1 MKKLSSIFFVK
12 YLLIGIYSLSF
23 VNLNA
28 QTCDENVL
36 KALEQTRAT
45 TFKNVNVG
53 GEGYFYIRYPFPGTT
68 YTFIDDKGGSYSLR
82 YVVPKGGTEQVFLT
96 IPVGKV
102 HQKRTFSLK
111 ATNEGCTYQSG
122 YLYTITPQITP
133 ALSLR
138 IEPEWCNDSGAIYYQ
153 LIGKDVNPSDYKVYY
168 KKSSETAYSFN
179 ADRLVDAS
187 LGVRTLSRGNYDL
200 IAKHNSDASKN
211 IEQKNITV
219 VNNLETIN
227 FTPEFVPTPCEGN
240 GDIRVRVTSGKYPL
254 YFTLYDNTRQQIVR
268 AKQTSNVFKDVPKG
282 SYEVLVENFCA
293 IGGGTQ
299 SFRSVVVDDFKFQ
312 ITSLQNRFTLQD
324 HTCDKLQFSA
334 VRMDSQNAIKI
345 WNANTVPYPFTIEL
359 TLTSPTGRIYPF
371 SYTINDKDE
380 FTKFFEVN
388 SSYIQLREIYQNIPI
403 EYGTWT
409 LGGRAI
415 ICGKATSFIPVTK
428 ELLKSIEYYG
438 AGLSYYGNTCTGL
451 QISTS
456 HSNSLEANWN
466 KMVYYVL
473 EAYPAHFNP
482 NTEGFYKINSTHPS
496 LAGKY
501 VKRFTGIS
509 SSQTLIGG
517 DQLRI
522 GDVFRFKVVSED
534 CNKEVELA
542 PIEVKNSSRRGT
554 LNNSTMGSCKADKNG
569 SNFASWFMSTGGLD
583 IAEIKIVNFE
593 GDATQLPTGFS
604 LPYVVNDKDRISSSG
619 QNWILR
625 DLPIGKYTYVYTD
638 VCGNV
643 QTSTYQ
649 IKEETYSVTFED
661 GCIPKV
667 KGISTGYARG
677 WTSFQLQRFDETIGQ
692 WKAAE
697 YTGSL
702 LNNVGT
708 TYATVTGEKQGK
720 FRVVRMLYTR
730 PELGSSAFDCAIVL
744 AEKEFRGTLRK
755 PKAIG
760 FGCSGNKYHVAII
773 PQGGTAPFTYTL
785 VSKKVPGQAEVR
797 LNQHSDNENFFLNV
811 DATDLNTYYVFK
823 VTDACGQGD
832 TVDGVISNFK
842 APEITA
848 DKTAYCNGQ
857 PAVLSLPD
865 MGSKIKIQWYKNN
878 DTTTPVG
885 EGTTLAIPSVSNGD
899 QYSVKLVSSYDAAI
913 NSCLSLAIQPYTFS
927 STGASPAVTSVQGH
941 NKQLCVNAYTTFD
954 LNSLFTDNNPAH
966 PQITKRIVD
975 KNGVITVP
983 EDGRVNVFTS
993 DFLRKNTFVYRLEN
1007 ACGEVLTQT
1016 EATLE
1021 VSKIFD
1027 FDKYVH
1033 TDVTICSA
1041 STYNDIKQLILQKS
1055 KSELRANAPEFVWY
1069 NSLEDAQNEINPIIG
1084 TTSIGTLPADSQKQ
1098 LYLRL
1103 AKAYYCNSGV
1113 VTITVHQLNTN
1124 APAAKTF
1131 TAACALN
1138 VEELKK
1144 LIDPTNFNNI
1154 NIYQGGFAL
1163 NNNFEFT
1170 TYTGITYTQKIG
1182 VCESQPATINFG
1194 VRSITQAS
1202 AQTLAICTS
1211 YGNSYR
1217 APVVTIDEIKAA
1229 LRELYPNAI
1238 ANGIKVYNYQNREY
1252 DRGADEILLNNS
1264 YTTFSI
1270 EEAGKC
1276 PSAHY
1281 SVLFTEKEKTAAQ
1294 TLNVSLCENATI
1306 ADLKALI
1313 SGSQVKIYAAGV
1325 LQTDNAPID
1334 WSIAAAYY
1342 YYTTQ
1347 ETGKCPS
1354 YRTMVVINKAT
1365 DNVTPIAER
1374 GIDLCGTTRPTV
1386 GQVKALLGNNARI
1399 YNKNG
1404 NRYYERVSDNEP
1416 ISTSWLCYYTLQEA
1430 GKCMSE
1436 KAPLQVHFTPQK
1448 PDVKELQVFCGNNS
1462 LTVANLETK
1471 GGDIRWYREAT
1482 GGIALSPNEP
1492 LVEGDYY
1499 AAQVD
1504 GTCESERKKVTV
1516 YPSLIL
1522 KSLTTYPAV
1531 IEKGRNNSVTY
1542 TVVSVPRAI
1551 ISYRIN
1557 GGAIERKTI
1566 NPNGRLAFSHTVTD
1580 TTTIEI
1586 TELSYGSCSVTL
1598 HTTATIPAV
1607 GECGVPPAPQF
1618 AATDNAETTLNGV
1631 GVKRSFTGNALFS
1644 PAYGAHCQSSYVANY
1659 AWLKSGDNSKLTYT
1673 FAKPVKSA
1681 TVWLLLMGNTPNGID
1696 KAKISLNCGNA
1707 ILSKAYDCKK
1717 NAYFN
1722 GSVITS
1728 ANGVVNDVAVKVT
1741 APNNGA
1747 FTELVVEDLAGS
1759 NGYGFFVEIC
1769 PTSVVEDTILNIEQ
1783 APQPQQACEG
1793 GEATFTSKAALKS
1806 PYVGDITYQ
1815 WQSSTDNGATFA
1827 DIAGAKGTTSQGVAT
1842 LTLSALTVAQHNN
1855 LYRVVYTYT
1864 NTAMLCNIA
1873 ITKTSTTATL
1883 TLNNSIHITGQPAS
1897 ATYCKEAVASPLKV
1911 VTTGTNLRYQWYQNT
1926 ANSIVGARLL
1936 AGEMGDTYTPSTAQ
1950 SGEEY
1955 YFVRI
1960 FNNGC
1965 TTDSALAKVTV
1976 QSATAIVNSP
1986 VGATYCQN
1994 ATATPLS
2001 VTATGVGTL
2010 HYQWYQQQHN
2020 SNEGGTLLSGATQAT
2035 YTPLTSV
2042 VTTTYYYAV
2051 VSSNCGIA
2059 TSTAAKIEVQTPTA
2073 IVTQPDNLKLCHLE
2087 PTANAMRVVATGNNL
2102 RYQWYDNGTNN
2113 NNVGG
2118 TAIAGEVYD
2127 AFVPPIHT
2135 IGVRYYYATVQGAC
2149 GTVYTTTAARA
2160 EVQTPTVIT
2169 LQPVSTIYC
2178 PGTSVTLKVDAIGI
2192 GTIKYQWYYISNNT
2206 PKILSGK
2213 TSNTLV
2219 LSGWQST
2226 NSYLVVVTS
2235 DCGVATSTIA
2245 RVEVKSQPTIYQYSQ
2260 RATYCKGAQAT
2271 PLTVQASGSEPFAYQ
2286 WYTNTTNNQAGATA
2300 IAGATGNTYTPS
2312 TADAGTRYYFVE
2324 VKNDCKTVTSPIVD
2338 VKVQEIAP
2346 PTVTQTTHTLCS
2358 GTNQTI
2364 ASLQPQGTNI
2374 VWYATATATTPLAK
2388 TTPLVAGTTYYV
2400 AQKNGTCESDR
2411 IAVAVTQGT
2420 SGNETLVFSTPFSK
2434 TLKCVPSGQLRFQ
2447 VQNAVAAQS
2456 YVVELTEVP
2465 AGYTGSRTFT
2475 ITKDNKEG
2483 NVPFVWLT
2491 QNNIPKGTY
2500 KARLVKCGVSQEI
2513 EQTITEL
2520 TSDFPLRDN
2529 FDAGPYVDINDCNY
2543 ANLRNS
2549 QARAGGIDINAYF
2562 QNEAVAKQFFEYTA
2576 VSPQDMIDK
2585 GWTNASQIPDSYWR
2599 EVYSLPAGTTSLVPK
2614 VIYYDLAA
2622 FGRNYADLAIANK
2635 KPKFYFRIKGQSS
2648 CGVSAPIEFGD
2659 PRMLK
2664 IKMSYGG
2671 SCTAPTIKISFEN
2684 TIIVCNQVTY
2694 ELKNEAGQVVAS
2706 GTFNAVNGGNVDITN
2721 LNGNPI
2727 NPNEKYSVTVK
2738 AAAPDTQS
2746 ATTEARSFNQAKA
2759 AYRADGQYAEI
2770 KRCFGHP
2777 ERTEMYIQGFL
2788 RDNGVLLSLKG
2799 YKVTLESAPAGY
2811 ANEPNK
2817 LKVGES
2823 YTITRDA
2830 SSYNLLS
2837 TLNVQNAAGF
2847 SSLPEGDYK
2856 IKIEDPCGQT
2866 YYVENGR
2873 RKKANILT
2881 IEHPQYSEKPLTPE
2895 KEVACT
2901 GVKVYPFKGNT
2912 AQDWLRKNNQNQ
2924 NLYVWLVKIP
2934 AGVNAADISTTPQQP
2949 GTYAGNTYQRA
2960 IYSRDNAATLDTY
2973 FTLPR
2978 NENSTGLYTF
2988 AYAEDEREIYNYIAN
3003 SPTACVRTFTISV
3016 DDVLLNIDRSTY
3028 VGYKCEG
3035 GTGKIV
3041 VKAVNG
3047 INDTNNYT
3055 YELYATKTGTVIETK
3070 TAAKGTTVT
3079 FTNLGT
3085 FTAGQNTRWL
3095 KLTDASCPTQS
3106 MWRELPIDILEKP
3119 ATGNIYTFCA
3129 AATVAELKAKVA
3141 TDTATVNV
3149 YKNGTLVTNNNE
3161 VLSATAAYTVSRFN
3175 ATCETDK
3182 VAVTVTISNTVSLTV
3197 PATLTV
3203 TCTAANIDATVNN
3216 WLGQA
3221 TVTDTCGTATLT
3233 HDFAA
3238 VKPMNWCN
3246 TSVITVTFVGKDPQ
3260 GNTVTKTSVIKVNST
3275 PIVAKADTYTV
3286 TNGTNTTTTT
3296 GTVLDNDKLGT
3307 KTPTTTDVILTVVT
3321 TTTDVVGATKTPTL
3335 NNDGTVTVPS
3345 GTKSGTYEI
3354 VYSICERLNPDNC
3367 ATATATVKVGSTPIV
3382 AKADT
3387 YTVTNGTSTTTTT
3400 GTVLD
3405 NDKLGTKTP
3414 TTTDVILTVVTTT
3427 TDVVGATK
3435 TPTLNNNGTVTVP
3448 SGTKS
3453 GTYQIVYSIC
3463 ERLNPDNCAT
3473 ATATV
3478 KVGSTPIVAK
3488 ADTYTVTNGTNTT
3501 TTTGTVLDNDKL
3513 GTKTPTTTDVILTV
3527 VTTTTDVVGAT
3538 KTPTLNNDGTVTVPS
3553 GTKSGT
3559 YEIVYSICERLN
3571 PNNCATTTATVKVGS
3586 TPIVAKADT
3595 YTVTNG
3601 TNTTTTTGTVLDN
3614 DKLGTKTPT
3623 TTDVILTVV
3632 TTTTDVVGA
3641 TKTPTLNND
3650 GTVTVPSG
3658 TKSGT
3663 YEIVYSICERLNPD
3677 NCATATATV
3686 KVGSTPIVAKADTY
3700 TVTNGTST
3708 TTTTGTV
3715 LDNDKLGTK
3724 TPTTTD
3730 VILTVVTTTTD
3741 VVGAT
3746 KTPTLNNDG
3755 TVTVPSGTKSGTYEI
3770 VYSICERLNPNNCAT
3785 ATATVKVGSTPIVAK
3800 ADTYT
3805 ITNGTN
3811 TTTTTGTVLDNDK
3824 LGTKTPT
3831 TTDVILTVVTT
3842 TTDVVGATKTPSID
3856 LTNGKVTVPSGTKSG
3871 TYEIVY
3877 SICERLNPNNCA
3889 TATAT
3894 VKVGSTPIVAKAD
3907 TYTITNGTST
3917 TTTTGTVLDNDKLGT
3932 KTPTTTDVILTV
3944 VTTTTDVVGATKTPT
3959 LNNDGTVTV
3968 PSGTK
3973 SGTYEIVYS
3982 ICERLNPDNCATT
3995 TATVKVGSTPILA
4008 KADTY
4013 TVTNGT
4019 STTTT
4024 TGTVLDND
4032 KLGTKTPTTTDVILT
4047 VVTTTTDVV
4056 GATKTPTLNNDGTV
4070 TVPSGTKSGTYE
4082 IVYSICERLN
4092 PNNCATTTATVKV
4105 FVPTVATPTTIE
4117 AVNDG
4122 VTTITSTA
4130 GGTTPSVLT
4139 NDKLNGVP
4147 NPSISSVTLTWNTVT
4162 PTGFTLNPNGTISV
4176 APNTPAG
4183 THTISYTICAVA
4195 SPTVCST
4202 ASIVV
4207 TVSGTT
4213 TSTTTPTTI
4222 EAVNDGVT
4230 TITSTAGGTT
4240 PSVLT
4245 NDKLNGVPN
4254 PSISSVTLTWNT
4266 ATPTGFTLNPNG
4278 TISVAPNTP
4287 AGTHTISY
4295 TICAVASPTVCSTA
4309 SIVVTVSGTTTS
4321 TTTPTTIEAVNDGVT
4336 TITSTAGGTTPSVL
4350 TNDKLNGVPNPSIS
4364 SVTLTWNTA
4373 TPTGFTLNP
4382 NGTISVAPNTPAGTH
4397 TISYT
4402 ICAVASPTVCSTAS
4416 IVVTV
4421 SGTTTSTTPVLPIAV
4436 DDRSTTAINTPI
4448 VVNVLGN
4455 DTPNGATTPN
4465 VVTNPANGTVVV
4477 NVDGSIEYRPNTNFE
4492 GTDTFVYEIC
4502 NTDGCASATVTIDVL
4517 NKIVPYNG
4525 MSVDGDG
4532 KNDYFHIGGIE
4543 RYPNN
4548 VVRIYNRWGVKVFE
4562 VEGYDNVT
4570 RVFRGIS
4577 NGRVTIEQ
4585 AEKLA
4590 QGTYYYVI
4598 EYYDSNN
4605 NKESLVG
4612 WLYLKK

>member
-23 VNLNA
+23 VSLNA

-68 YTFIDDKGGSYSLR
+68 YTFTDDKGGSYSLR

-254 YFTLYDNTRQQIVR
+254 YFTLYDNTRQHIVR

-334 VRMDSQNAIKI
+334 VRMDSPNVIKI

-359 TLTSPTGRIYPF
+359 TLTSPTGRTYPF

-583 IAEIKIVNFE
+583 IAEIKIVNFD

-730 PELGSSAFDCAIVL
+730 PELGSSAFDCAIVV

-785 VSKKVPGQAEVR
+785 VSRKVPGQAEVR

-885 EGTTLAIPSVSNGD
+885 EGTTLAIPSVTTGD
-899 QYSVKLVSSYDAAI
+899 QYSVKLVTSYESAI

-1182 VCESQPATINFG
+1182 VCESQSATINLG

-1399 YNKNG
+1399 YNKDG

-1471 GGDIRWYREAT
+1471 GGDIRWYRGAT

-1659 AWLKSGDNSKLTYT
+1659 AWLKSGDNTKLTYT

-1707 ILSKAYDCKK
+1707 VVSKVYDCKT

-1728 ANGVVNDVAVKVT
+1728 VNGVVNDVAIKVT

-1769 PTSVVEDTILNIEQ
+1769 PTSVLEDTILNIEQ

-1806 PYVGDITYQ
+1806 PYAGDITYQ

-1842 LTLSALTVAQHNN
+1842 LTLSALTIAQHNN

-1926 ANSIVGARLL
+1926 TNSIVGARLL
-1936 AGEMGDTYTPSTAQ
+1936 AGETGDTYTPSTAK

-2010 HYQWYQQQHN
+2010 HYQWYQHHSN
-2020 SNEGGTLLSGATQAT
+2020 NNEGGTLLVGETNAT

-2073 IVTQPDNLKLCHLE
+2073 IVTQPANLKLCHLE

-2113 NNVGG
+2113 SNVGG

-2149 GTVYTTTAARA
+2149 GTIYTTTAARA

-2178 PGTSVTLKVDAIGI
+2178 PGTSVTLKVEAIGI

-2213 TSNTLV
+2213 TNNTLV

-2271 PLTVQASGSEPFAYQ
+2271 PLTVRVNGSEPFAYQ

-2324 VKNDCKTVTSPIVD
+2324 VKNDCKTVTSSIVD

-2346 PTVTQTTHTLCS
+2346 PTVTQTAYTLCS

-2411 IAVAVTQGT
+2411 IAVAVTQGA

-2447 VQNAVAAQS
+2447 VQNAVAGQS
-2456 YVVELTEVP
+2456 YVVELTQVP

-2513 EQTITEL
+2513 GQTITEL
-2520 TSDFPLRDN
+2520 TSNFPIRDN

-2562 QNEAVAKQFFEYTA
+2562 QNEAIAKQFFEYTA
-2576 VSPQDMIDK
+2576 VSPQDMTDK

-2599 EVYSLPAGTTSLVPK
+2599 EVYSLPAGITSSQPK

-2635 KPKFYFRIKGQSS
+2635 KPKFYFRIKGQPS

-2659 PRMLK
+2659 TRMLTM
-2664 IKMSYGG
+2664 KMAYGG
-2671 SCTAPTIKISFEN
+2671 SCTAPTIKISLDR
-2684 TIIVCNQVTY
+2684 TVIVCKPITY
-2694 ELKNEAGQVVAS
+2694 EVKNEAGQVVAS
-2706 GTFNAVNGGNVDITN
+2706 GSTNVANAIIDITN

-2746 ATTEARSFNQAKA
+2746 VTTIARSFNQAKA
-2759 AYRADGQYAEI
+2759 AYRPDGQYAEI

-2788 RDNGVLLSLKG
+2788 RDENGVLLSLKG

-2873 RKKANILT
+2873 RKKANLLT

-2912 AQDWLRKNNQNQ
+2912 AQDWLKKNNQNQ

-2949 GTYAGNTYQRA
+2949 ATYAGNTYQRA

-3003 SPTACVRTFTISV
+3003 SPTACLRIFTISV

-3085 FTAGQNTRWL
+3085 FSTGQNTRWL
-3095 KLTDASCPTQS
+3095 KLTDASCPTQL

-3119 ATGNIYTFCA
+3119 ANGKTYTFCA

-3161 VLSATAAYTVSRFN
+3161 VLTTTDAYTVSRFN
-3175 ATCETDK
+3175 ATCETHK
-3182 VAVTVTISNTVSLTV
+3182 VAVAVTISNTVSLTV

-3233 HDFAA
+3233 HNYTT
-3238 VKPMNWCN
+3238 VKPTNWCN
-3246 TSVITVTFVGKDPQ
+3246 TSVVTVTFVGKDPQ

-3275 PIVAKADTYTV
+3275 PIVANDDTHTITNGTSTTTTTGTVLDNDKLGTKTPTTTDVILTVVTTTTDVVGATKTPSIDLTNGKVTVPSGTKSGTYEIVYSICERLNPNNCATATATVKVGSTPIIAKTDTYTV
-3286 TNGTNTTTTT
+3286 TNGTSTTTTT

-3382 AKADT
+3382 AKPDT

-3435 TPTLNNNGTVTVP
+3435 TPTLNNDGTITVP

-3453 GTYQIVYSIC
+3453 GTYEIVYSIC
-3463 ERLNPDNCAT
+3463 ERLNPNNCAT
-3473 ATATV
+3473 TTATV

-3488 ADTYTVTNGTNTT
+3488 VDTYTITNGTNTT

-3527 VTTTTDVVGAT
+3527 VTTTTNVVGAT

-3586 TPIVAKADT
+3586 TPIVAK
-3595 YTVTNG
+3595 V
-3601 TNTTTTTGTVLDN
+3601 
-3614 DKLGTKTPT
+3614 
-3623 TTDVILTVV
+3623 
-3632 TTTTDVVGA
+3632 
-3641 TKTPTLNND
+3641 
-3650 GTVTVPSG
+3650 
-3658 TKSGT
+3658 
-3663 YEIVYSICERLNPD
+3663 
-3677 NCATATATV
+3677 
-3686 KVGSTPIVAKADTY
+3686 
-3700 TVTNGTST
+3700 
-3708 TTTTGTV
+3708 
-3715 LDNDKLGTK
+3715 
-3724 TPTTTD
+3724 
-3730 VILTVVTTTTD
+3730 
-3741 VVGAT
+3741 
-3746 KTPTLNNDG
+3746 
-3755 TVTVPSGTKSGTYEI
+3755 
-3770 VYSICERLNPNNCAT
+3770 
-3785 ATATVKVGSTPIVAK
+3785 
-3800 ADTYT
+3800 DTYT

-3842 TTDVVGATKTPSID
+3842 TTDVVGATKTPTLNS
-3856 LTNGKVTVPSGTKSG
+3856 NGTITVPSGTKSG

-3877 SICERLNPNNCA
+3877 SICERLNPNNCS
-3889 TATAT
+3889 TA
-3894 VKVGSTPIVAKAD
+3894 
-3907 TYTITNGTST
+3907 
-3917 TTTTGTVLDNDKLGT
+3917 
-3932 KTPTTTDVILTV
+3932 
-3944 VTTTTDVVGATKTPT
+3944 
-3959 LNNDGTVTV
+3959 
-3968 PSGTK
+3968 
-3973 SGTYEIVYS
+3973 
-3982 ICERLNPDNCATT
+3982 
-3995 TATVKVGSTPILA
+3995 
-4008 KADTY
+4008 
-4013 TVTNGT
+4013 
-4019 STTTT
+4019 
-4024 TGTVLDND
+4024 
-4032 KLGTKTPTTTDVILT
+4032 
-4047 VVTTTTDVV
+4047 
-4056 GATKTPTLNNDGTV
+4056 
-4070 TVPSGTKSGTYE
+4070 
-4082 IVYSICERLN
+4082 
-4092 PNNCATTTATVKV
+4092 TATVKV

-4122 VTTITSTA
+4122 VTTITSTT

-4147 NPSISSVTLTWNTVT
+4147 NPSISSVTLIWNTAT
-4162 PTGFTLNPNGTISV
+4162 PTGFTLNPNGTIDV

-4183 THTISYTICAVA
+4183 IHTISYTICAVA

-4207 TVSGTT
+4207 T
-4213 TSTTTPTTI
+4213 I
-4222 EAVNDGVT
+4222 
-4230 TITSTAGGTT
+4230 
-4240 PSVLT
+4240 
-4245 NDKLNGVPN
+4245 
-4254 PSISSVTLTWNT
+4254 
-4266 ATPTGFTLNPNG
+4266 
-4278 TISVAPNTP
+4278 
-4287 AGTHTISY
+4287 
-4295 TICAVASPTVCSTA
+4295 
-4309 SIVVTVSGTTTS
+4309 
-4321 TTTPTTIEAVNDGVT
+4321 
-4336 TITSTAGGTTPSVL
+4336 
-4350 TNDKLNGVPNPSIS
+4350 
-4364 SVTLTWNTA
+4364 
-4373 TPTGFTLNP
+4373 
-4382 NGTISVAPNTPAGTH
+4382 
-4397 TISYT
+4397 
-4402 ICAVASPTVCSTAS
+4402 
-4416 IVVTV
+4416 

-4436 DDRSTTAINTPI
+4436 DDRSTTAINTPV

-4465 VVTNPANGTVVV
+4465 VVTNPANGSVVV
-4477 NVDGSIEYRPNTNFE
+4477 NLDGSIEYRPNTNFE

-4562 VEGYDNVT
+4562 TEGYDNVT

-4585 AEKLA
+4585 AEKLP

>member
-1 MKKLSSIFFVK
+1 MKKIIIISLLFVIILYFCRPIDTIIVFFNHSIMKKLSSIFFVK

-45 TFKNVNVG
+45 TFENVNVG

-68 YTFIDDKGGSYSLR
+68 YTFTDDKGGSYSLR

-111 ATNEGCTYQSG
+111 ATNEGCVYQSG
-122 YLYTITPQITP
+122 YIYNITPQITP
-133 ALSLR
+133 TLSLR

-153 LIGKDVNPSDYKVYY
+153 LIGKNVNPSDYKVYY

-254 YFTLYDNTRQQIVR
+254 YFTLYDNTRQHIVR
-268 AKQTSNVFKDVPKG
+268 AKQTSNVFKNVPKG

-334 VRMDSQNAIKI
+334 VRMDSQNVSKI

-359 TLTSPTGRIYPF
+359 TLTSPTGRTYPF

-456 HSNSLEANWN
+456 HSNSLEVNWN
-466 KMVYYVL
+466 KTVYYVL
-473 EAYPAHFNP
+473 DSYPAHFNP

-542 PIEVKNSSRRGT
+542 PVEVKNSSRKGT

-569 SNFASWFMSTGGLD
+569 SKFASWFMYTGGLD

-730 PELGSSAFDCAIVL
+730 PELGSSAFDCAIVV

-885 EGTTLAIPSVSNGD
+885 EGTTLAIASVSNGD

-927 STGASPAVTSVQGH
+927 STSASPAVTSVQGH
-941 NKQLCVNAYTTFD
+941 DQQLCVNAYTTFD
-954 LNSLFTDNNPAH
+954 LNRLFTDNNPAH

-983 EDGRVNVFTS
+983 ENGSVNVFTS

-1041 STYNDIKQLILQKS
+1041 STYNDIKQLILQES

-1084 TTSIGTLPADSQKQ
+1084 TASIGTLPADSQKQ

-1124 APAAKTF
+1124 APVAKSF

-1182 VCESQPATINFG
+1182 VCESQPATINLG
-1194 VRSITQAS
+1194 VRSVTQAS

-1238 ANGIKVYNYQNREY
+1238 ANGIKIYNYQNREY
-1252 DRGADEILLNNS
+1252 DRGTDEILLNNS

-1294 TLNVSLCENATI
+1294 TLNVSLCENATV

-1313 SGSQVKIYAAGV
+1313 GGSQVKIYVAGV

-1659 AWLKSGDNSKLTYT
+1659 AWLKSGDNTKLTYT

-1707 ILSKAYDCKK
+1707 VVSKVYDCKT

-1728 ANGVVNDVAVKVT
+1728 VNGVVNDVAIKVT

-1747 FTELVVEDLAGS
+1747 FTELIVEDLAGS

-1827 DIAGAKGTTSQGVAT
+1827 DIAAAKGTTSQGVAT
-1842 LTLSALTVAQHNN
+1842 LTLSALTIAQHNN

-1926 ANSIVGARLL
+1926 TNSIVGARLL
-1936 AGEMGDTYTPSTAQ
+1936 AGETGDTYTPSTAQ

-1960 FNNGC
+1960 FNNAC
-1965 TTDSALAKVTV
+1965 TTDSAFAKVTV

-2051 VSSNCGIA
+2051 VSSDCGIA

-2073 IVTQPDNLKLCHLE
+2073 IVTQPANLKLCHLE
-2087 PTANAMRVVATGNNL
+2087 PTANAMRVVATGDNL

-2113 NNVGG
+2113 SNVGG

-2127 AFVPPIHT
+2127 AFVPPINA
-2135 IGVRYYYATVQGAC
+2135 IGIKYYYATVQGAC

-2178 PGTSVTLKVDAIGI
+2178 PGTSITLKVEAIGI

-2206 PKILSGK
+2206 PRILSGK
-2213 TSNTLV
+2213 TNNTLV

-2245 RVEVKSQPTIYQYSQ
+2245 RVEVKSQPTIYRYSQ

-2271 PLTVQASGSEPFAYQ
+2271 PLTVQVSGSEPFAYQ

-2300 IAGATGNTYTPS
+2300 IAGATSNTYTPS

-2411 IAVAVTQGT
+2411 VAVAVTQGA
-2420 SGNETLVFSTPFSK
+2420 SGNETLNFQATNNSLNCIPT
-2434 TLKCVPSGQLRFQ
+2434 GQLRFQ
-2447 VQNAVAAQS
+2447 IQSPVAGKT
-2456 YVVELTEVP
+2456 YVVELVEMP
-2465 AGYTGSRTFT
+2465 ATYTGTRTFT
-2475 ITKDNKEG
+2475 ITESDKEG
-2483 NVPFVWLT
+2483 AVSFVKVT
-2491 QNNIPKGTY
+2491 GYNMSAGSY
-2500 KARLVKCGVSQEI
+2500 KARLISCNTSVPVPV
-2513 EQTITEL
+2513 TIHTL
-2520 TSDFPLRDN
+2520 QRDFPTPDRNTNDFGRDQPYRSIL
-2529 FDAGPYVDINDCNY
+2529 DASGNKDCNY
-2543 ANLRNS
+2543 LDIRYDGRNTNS
-2549 QARAGGIDINAYF
+2549 PLYKYF
-2562 QNEAVAKQFFEYTA
+2562 NTPELLALYEYTA
-2576 VSPQDMIDK
+2576 YSDYDLQHIYGGDK
-2585 GWTNASQIPDSYWR
+2585 NNPNIQWR
-2599 EVYSLPAGTTSLVPK
+2599 PVFSVPAGKTVANNVK
-2614 VIYYDLAA
+2614 MVYYDLGAHH
-2622 FGRNYADLAIANK
+2622 RTYKDLQTDPTK
-2635 KPKFYFRIKGQSS
+2635 RPKFYFRIKGHNNCNNQ
-2648 CGVSAPIEFGD
+2648 ADPMLIGD
-2659 PRMLK
+2659 MRFM
-2664 IKMSYGG
+2664 GANVNFEG
-2671 SCTAPTIKISFEN
+2671 TCTAPKMSVKLFNPMFCDPATYVVKEKATGIQVATGSIKQDETKDLSVLNGGVPFDKSKEYE
-2684 TIIVCNQVTY
+2684 IVLTSVD
-2694 ELKNEAGQVVAS
+2694 GQV
-2706 GTFNAVNGGNVDITN
+2706 ITKTGSFDDYYN
-2721 LNGNPI
+2721 SRIPQAGFTI
-2727 NPNEKYSVTVK
+2727 
-2738 AAAPDTQS
+2738 
-2746 ATTEARSFNQAKA
+2746 AT
-2759 AYRADGQYAEI
+2759 
-2770 KRCFGHP
+2770 RCFGSP
-2777 ERTEMYIQGFL
+2777 NNTKGYIEMIF
-2788 RDNGVLLSLKG
+2788 RELKSQNIYSVNG

-2811 ANEPNK
+2811 TEEPGK
-2817 LKVGES
+2817 LKIGETV
-2823 YTITRDA
+2823 TITYRNPN
-2830 SSYNLLS
+2830 SSINNILAVPYQDDRNKNF
-2837 TLNVQNAAGF
+2837 T
-2847 SSLPEGDYK
+2847 LPEGIYK
-2856 IKIEDPCGQT
+2856 IKLEDPCGKVIYLRNTRNPIANDKFQLT
-2866 YYVENGR
+2866 YPTDY
-2873 RKKANILT
+2873 
-2881 IEHPQYSEKPLTPE
+2881 QEKPLTPE
-2895 KEVACT
+2895 TRTECARVN
-2901 GVKVYPFKGNT
+2901 VYPFKGNPDF
-2912 AQDWLRKNNQNQ
+2912 DWLK
-2924 NLYVWLVKIP
+2924 
-2934 AGVNAADISTTPQQP
+2934 
-2949 GTYAGNTYQRA
+2949 AGNRNRN
-2960 IYSRDNAATLDTY
+2960 IYVYLYKRPNGINAGDVTVSSGLSRQIGGTVYIKAVYDPNNPASADQY
-2973 FTLPR
+2973 FSLPR
-2978 NENSTGLYTF
+2978 NQNSEGSYTF
-2988 AYAEDEREIYNYIAN
+2988 VYGGKVDAISSSENDVVDYISSN
-3003 SPTACVRTFTISV
+3003 GTNGCVRTFTISV
-3016 DDVLLNIDRSTY
+3016 DDVLLNFDRNGY
-3028 VGYKCEG
+3028 IGYKCEDN
-3035 GTGKIV
+3035 TGKIV
-3041 VKAVNG
+3041 VKAING
-3047 INDTNNYT
+3047 IGGSGT
-3055 YELYATKTGTVIETK
+3055 YQYDLYNVKNGTLIESK
-3070 TAAKGTTVT
+3070 TAAKGTAVT

-3085 FTAGQNTRWL
+3085 FTGGQNSRWV
-3095 KLTDASCPTQS
+3095 KITDSACASDPV
-3106 MWRELPIDILEKP
+3106 WKELPITPLNNPQLVLATPLQTAYCKGETVTITLHSLGATAYQWTFPNGNVLTTTIPQLVIPSIDAQHAGTYQVVAQGLTCAANTVTFNYNVRILEKP
-3119 ATGNIYTFCA
+3119 ANGKTYTFCA

-3141 TDTATVNV
+3141 TDTATVRV
-3149 YKNGTLVTNNNE
+3149 YKNGTLVTDNNE
-3161 VLSATAAYTVSRFN
+3161 VLNATAAYTVSRFN

-3182 VAVTVTISNTVSLTV
+3182 VAVNVVYSNTLNLTV
-3197 PATLTV
+3197 PAPLTIA
-3203 TCTAANIDATVNN
+3203 CDDANMATTVSN
-3216 WLGQA
+3216 WLNQA

-3233 HDFAA
+3233 HNFAT
-3238 VKPMNWCN
+3238 VKPADWCN
-3246 TSVITVTFVGKDPQ
+3246 TSVVTITFVGKDPL
-3260 GNTVTKTSVIKVNST
+3260 GNTITKTSTIKVLQIDAVDDTHTNIINGANGANNVIDVLQNDRVGGTQATTSNVQLTIVTPATGGTNVPVLDTTTGKISVPAGTKSGTYTIQYKICHTENSITVCDTATATVKVGST

-3286 TNGTNTTTTT
+3286 TNGTSATTTT

-3307 KTPTTTDVILTVVT
+3307 KTPTTADVILTVVT

-3387 YTVTNGTSTTTTT
+3387 YTVTNGTSATTTT

-3414 TTTDVILTVVTTT
+3414 TTADVILTVVTTT

-3435 TPTLNNNGTVTVP
+3435 TPTLNNDGTVTVP

-3453 GTYQIVYSIC
+3453 GTYEIVYSIC

-3571 PNNCATTTATVKVGS
+3571 PNNCATATATVKVGS
-3586 TPIVAKADT
+3586 TPIVAKPDT
-3595 YTVTNG
+3595 YTITNG
-3601 TNTTTTTGTVLDN
+3601 TSTTTTTGTVLDN

-3641 TKTPTLNND
+3641 TKTPTLNNN
-3650 GTVTVPSG
+3650 GTITVPSG

-3686 KVGSTPIVAKADTY
+3686 KVGSTPIVAKPDTY

-3755 TVTVPSGTKSGTYEI
+3755 TVTVPSGTKSGTY
-3770 VYSICERLNPNNCAT
+3770 
-3785 ATATVKVGSTPIVAK
+3785 K
-3800 ADTYT
+3800 
-3805 ITNGTN
+3805 
-3811 TTTTTGTVLDNDK
+3811 
-3824 LGTKTPT
+3824 
-3831 TTDVILTVVTT
+3831 
-3842 TTDVVGATKTPSID
+3842 
-3856 LTNGKVTVPSGTKSG
+3856 
-3871 TYEIVY
+3871 
-3877 SICERLNPNNCA
+3877 
-3889 TATAT
+3889 
-3894 VKVGSTPIVAKAD
+3894 
-3907 TYTITNGTST
+3907 
-3917 TTTTGTVLDNDKLGT
+3917 
-3932 KTPTTTDVILTV
+3932 
-3944 VTTTTDVVGATKTPT
+3944 
-3959 LNNDGTVTV
+3959 
-3968 PSGTK
+3968 
-3973 SGTYEIVYS
+3973 IVYS

-3995 TATVKVGSTPILA
+3995 TATVKV
-4008 KADTY
+4008 
-4013 TVTNGT
+4013 
-4019 STTTT
+4019 
-4024 TGTVLDND
+4024 
-4032 KLGTKTPTTTDVILT
+4032 
-4047 VVTTTTDVV
+4047 
-4056 GATKTPTLNNDGTV
+4056 
-4070 TVPSGTKSGTYE
+4070 
-4082 IVYSICERLN
+4082 
-4092 PNNCATTTATVKV
+4092 
-4105 FVPTVATPTTIE
+4105 FVP
-4117 AVNDG
+4117 
-4122 VTTITSTA
+4122 
-4130 GGTTPSVLT
+4130 
-4139 NDKLNGVP
+4139 
-4147 NPSISSVTLTWNTVT
+4147 
-4162 PTGFTLNPNGTISV
+4162 
-4176 APNTPAG
+4176 
-4183 THTISYTICAVA
+4183 AVA
-4195 SPTVCST
+4195 
-4202 ASIVV
+4202 
-4207 TVSGTT
+4207 
-4213 TSTTTPTTI
+4213 
-4222 EAVNDGVT
+4222 
-4230 TITSTAGGTT
+4230 
-4240 PSVLT
+4240 
-4245 NDKLNGVPN
+4245 
-4254 PSISSVTLTWNT
+4254 
-4266 ATPTGFTLNPNG
+4266 
-4278 TISVAPNTP
+4278 
-4287 AGTHTISY
+4287 
-4295 TICAVASPTVCSTA
+4295 
-4309 SIVVTVSGTTTS
+4309 
-4321 TTTPTTIEAVNDGVT
+4321 TPTTIEAVNDGVT

-4436 DDRSTTAINTPI
+4436 DDRSTTVINTPV

-4492 GTDTFVYEIC
+4492 GTDTFVYELC
-4502 NTDGCASATVTIDVL
+4502 NTDGCASATVTIEVV
-4517 NKIVPYNG
+4517 NKLVPYNG

-4562 VEGYDNVT
+4562 TEGYDNVT

-4577 NGRVTIEQ
+4577 NGRVTVEQ
-4585 AEKLA
+4585 AEKLP

>member
-45 TFKNVNVG
+45 TFENVNVG

-68 YTFIDDKGGSYSLR
+68 YTFTDDKGGTYSLR

-187 LGVRTLSRGNYDL
+187 LGVRTLSRGDYDL

-254 YFTLYDNTRQQIVR
+254 YFTLYDNTRQHIVR

-334 VRMDSQNAIKI
+334 VRMDSPNVIKI

-466 KMVYYVL
+466 KTVYYVL

-569 SNFASWFMSTGGLD
+569 SNFASWFMYTGGLD
-583 IAEIKIVNFE
+583 IAEIKIVNFD

-649 IKEETYSVTFED
+649 IKEETYSITFED

-697 YTGSL
+697 YTGGL

-730 PELGSSAFDCAIVL
+730 PELGSSAFDCAIVV
-744 AEKEFRGTLRK
+744 AEKEFRGSLRK

-899 QYSVKLVSSYDAAI
+899 QYSVKLVTSYESAI

-941 NKQLCVNAYTTFD
+941 DKQLCVNAYTTFD

-1124 APAAKTF
+1124 APATKTF
-1131 TAACALN
+1131 TVACALN

-1144 LIDPTNFNNI
+1144 LIDPINFNNI

-1182 VCESQPATINFG
+1182 VCESQPATINLG

-1354 YRTMVVINKAT
+1354 YRTMVVINKVT
-1365 DNVTPIAER
+1365 DNITPIAER

-1566 NPNGRLAFSHTVTD
+1566 NPDGRLAFSYTVTD

-1659 AWLKSGDNSKLTYT
+1659 AWLKSGDNTKLTYT

-1769 PTSVVEDTILNIEQ
+1769 PTSVLEDTILNIEQ

-1806 PYVGDITYQ
+1806 PYTGDITYQ

-1926 ANSIVGARLL
+1926 TNSIVGARLL
-1936 AGEMGDTYTPSTAQ
+1936 AGETGDTYTPSTAK

-2010 HYQWYQQQHN
+2010 HYQWYQHHSN
-2020 SNEGGTLLSGATQAT
+2020 NNEGGTLLVGETNAT

-2051 VSSNCGIA
+2051 VSSDCGIA

-2073 IVTQPDNLKLCHLE
+2073 IVTQPANLKLCHLE

-2113 NNVGG
+2113 SNVGG

-2160 EVQTPTVIT
+2160 EVQTPTAIT

-2178 PGTSVTLKVDAIGI
+2178 PGTSVTLKVEAIGI

-2213 TSNTLV
+2213 TNNTLV

-2245 RVEVKSQPTIYQYSQ
+2245 KVEVKSQPTIYQYSQ

-2271 PLTVQASGSEPFAYQ
+2271 PLTVQVNGSEPFAYQ
-2286 WYTNTTNNQAGATA
+2286 WYTNTTSNQAGATA

-2324 VKNDCKTVTSPIVD
+2324 VKNDCKTVTSSIVD

-2346 PTVTQTTHTLCS
+2346 PTVTQTAYTLCGGGS
-2358 GTNQTI
+2358 QTI
-2364 ASLQPQGTNI
+2364 ASLQPQGANI
-2374 VWYATATATTPLAK
+2374 VWYNSATGGSPLAS

-2400 AQKNGTCESDR
+2400 AQKSGNCESER
-2411 IAVAVTQGT
+2411 VAVTVTQGT
-2420 SGNETLVFSTPFSK
+2420 SGNETLNFQATNLSLNCKAT
-2434 TLKCVPSGQLRFQ
+2434 GQLRFQ
-2447 VQNAVAAQS
+2447 IQNATAGRT
-2456 YVVELTEVP
+2456 YTVELIETP
-2465 AGYTGSRTFT
+2465 ATYTGTRTFT
-2475 ITKDNKEG
+2475 ITESDKEG
-2483 NVPFVWLT
+2483 AVSFVKVT
-2491 QNNIPKGTY
+2491 GYNMSAGSY
-2500 KARLVKCGVSQEI
+2500 KARLITCNTSVPVPV
-2513 EQTITEL
+2513 TIHTL
-2520 TSDFPLRDN
+2520 QRDFPTPNRNTNDFGRDQPYRSIL
-2529 FDAGPYVDINDCNY
+2529 DASGNKDCNY
-2543 ANLRNS
+2543 LDIRYDGGNTNS
-2549 QARAGGIDINAYF
+2549 PLYKYF
-2562 QNEAVAKQFFEYTA
+2562 NTPELLALYEYTA
-2576 VSPQDMIDK
+2576 YSDYDLQHIYGGNRNNPNIQ
-2585 GWTNASQIPDSYWR
+2585 WR
-2599 EVYSLPAGTTSLVPK
+2599 PVFSVPAGKTVANNVK
-2614 VIYYDLAA
+2614 MIYYDLGAHH
-2622 FGRNYADLAIANK
+2622 RTYKDLQTDPTK
-2635 KPKFYFRIKGQSS
+2635 RPKFYFRIKGHNNCNNQTD
-2648 CGVSAPIEFGD
+2648 PMLIGD
-2659 PRMLK
+2659 MRFM
-2664 IKMSYGG
+2664 GANVNFEG
-2671 SCTAPTIKISFEN
+2671 TCTAPKMSVKLFNPMFCDPATYIVKEKATGIQVATGSIKQDETKDLS
-2684 TIIVCNQVTY
+2684 V
-2694 ELKNEAGQVVAS
+2694 L
-2706 GTFNAVNGGNVDITN
+2706 NGGVPFDKSKEYEIVLT
-2721 LNGNPI
+2721 
-2727 NPNEKYSVTVK
+2727 S
-2738 AAAPDTQS
+2738 
-2746 ATTEARSFNQAKA
+2746 
-2759 AYRADGQYAEI
+2759 ADGQVITKTGSFDDYYNSRIPQAGFTI
-2770 KRCFGHP
+2770 ATRCFGNP
-2777 ERTEMYIQGFL
+2777 NNTKGYIEMIFREMKSQNIYSV
-2788 RDNGVLLSLKG
+2788 NG

-2811 ANEPNK
+2811 TEEPGK
-2817 LKVGES
+2817 LKIGETV
-2823 YTITRDA
+2823 TITYRNPNSLTNNILALPYQDD
-2830 SSYNLLS
+2830 
-2837 TLNVQNAAGF
+2837 LNKNF
-2847 SSLPEGDYK
+2847 TLPEGIYK
-2856 IKIEDPCGQT
+2856 IKLEDPCGNVIYLRNTRNPIANDKFQLT
-2866 YYVENGR
+2866 YPTDY
-2873 RKKANILT
+2873 
-2881 IEHPQYSEKPLTPE
+2881 QEKPLTPE
-2895 KEVACT
+2895 TRTECARVN
-2901 GVKVYPFKGNT
+2901 VYPFKGNP
-2912 AQDWLRKNNQNQ
+2912 AMDWLK
-2924 NLYVWLVKIP
+2924 
-2934 AGVNAADISTTPQQP
+2934 
-2949 GTYAGNTYQRA
+2949 AGNRNRNVYVYLYKRPNGINAGDVTVSSGL
-2960 IYSRDNAATLDTY
+2960 SRQIGGTVYIKAVYDPNNPASADQY
-2973 FTLPR
+2973 FSLPR
-2978 NENSTGLYTF
+2978 NQNSEGSYTF
-2988 AYAEDEREIYNYIAN
+2988 VYGGKVDAISSSENDVVDYISSN
-3003 SPTACVRTFTISV
+3003 GTNGCVRTFTISV
-3016 DDVLLNIDRSTY
+3016 DDVLLNFDRNGY
-3028 VGYKCEG
+3028 IGYKCEDN
-3035 GTGKIV
+3035 TGKIV
-3041 VKAVNG
+3041 VKAING
-3047 INDTNNYT
+3047 IGGSGTYQ
-3055 YELYATKTGTVIETK
+3055 YELYDRRNGTRIDTK
-3070 TAAKGTTVT
+3070 TAPKGSTVT

-3085 FTAGQNTRWL
+3085 FTGGQNSRWV
-3095 KLTDASCPTQS
+3095 KITDSACASDPV
-3106 MWRELPIDILEKP
+3106 WKELPITPLNNPQLLLVNPLKDAYCKGETVSITLHSLGAPAYQWTFPNGNVVTTTIPQLVIPSIDAQHAGTYQVVAQGLNCAANTVTFNYNVRILEKP
-3119 ATGNIYTFCA
+3119 ANGKTYTFC

-3161 VLSATAAYTVSRFN
+3161 VLNATAAYTVSRFN

-3182 VAVTVTISNTVSLTV
+3182 VAVNVVYSNTLNLTV
-3197 PATLTV
+3197 PAPLTIA
-3203 TCTAANIDATVNN
+3203 CDDANMATTVGN
-3216 WLGQA
+3216 WLNQA
-3221 TVTDTCGTATLT
+3221 IVTDTCGTATLT
-3233 HDFAA
+3233 HNFAT
-3238 VKPMNWCN
+3238 VKPADWCN
-3246 TSVITVTFVGKDPQ
+3246 TSVVTITFVGKDPL
-3260 GNTVTKTSVIKVNST
+3260 GNTITKTSTIKVLQIDAVDDTHTNVINGANGANNVIDVLQNDRVGGTQATTSNVQLTIVT
-3275 PIVAKADTYTV
+3275 PATG
-3286 TNGTNTTTTT
+3286 GTNVPVLDTTT
-3296 GTVLDNDKLGT
+3296 GK
-3307 KTPTTTDVILTVVT
+3307 IS
-3321 TTTDVVGATKTPTL
+3321 
-3335 NNDGTVTVPS
+3335 VPA
-3345 GTKSGTYEI
+3345 GTKSGTYTIQYKICHTEN
-3354 VYSICERLNPDNC
+3354 SITVCD
-3367 ATATATVKVGSTPIV
+3367 TATATVKVGSTPII

-3387 YTVTNGTSTTTTT
+3387 YT
-3400 GTVLD
+3400 
-3405 NDKLGTKTP
+3405 
-3414 TTTDVILTVVTTT
+3414 I
-3427 TDVVGATK
+3427 
-3435 TPTLNNNGTVTVP
+3435 
-3448 SGTKS
+3448 
-3453 GTYQIVYSIC
+3453 
-3463 ERLNPDNCAT
+3463 
-3473 ATATV
+3473 
-3478 KVGSTPIVAK
+3478 
-3488 ADTYTVTNGTNTT
+3488 
-3501 TTTGTVLDNDKL
+3501 
-3513 GTKTPTTTDVILTV
+3513 
-3527 VTTTTDVVGAT
+3527 
-3538 KTPTLNNDGTVTVPS
+3538 
-3553 GTKSGT
+3553 
-3559 YEIVYSICERLN
+3559 
-3571 PNNCATTTATVKVGS
+3571 
-3586 TPIVAKADT
+3586 
-3595 YTVTNG
+3595 
-3601 TNTTTTTGTVLDN
+3601 
-3614 DKLGTKTPT
+3614 
-3623 TTDVILTVV
+3623 
-3632 TTTTDVVGA
+3632 
-3641 TKTPTLNND
+3641 
-3650 GTVTVPSG
+3650 
-3658 TKSGT
+3658 
-3663 YEIVYSICERLNPD
+3663 
-3677 NCATATATV
+3677 
-3686 KVGSTPIVAKADTY
+3686 
-3700 TVTNGTST
+3700 TNGTST

-3770 VYSICERLNPNNCAT
+3770 VYSICERLNP
-3785 ATATVKVGSTPIVAK
+3785 
-3800 ADTYT
+3800 D
-3805 ITNGTN
+3805 
-3811 TTTTTGTVLDNDK
+3811 
-3824 LGTKTPT
+3824 
-3831 TTDVILTVVTT
+3831 
-3842 TTDVVGATKTPSID
+3842 
-3856 LTNGKVTVPSGTKSG
+3856 
-3871 TYEIVY
+3871 
-3877 SICERLNPNNCA
+3877 NCA

-3995 TATVKVGSTPILA
+3995 TATVKVGSTPIVA

-4019 STTTT
+4019 NTTTT
-4024 TGTVLDND
+4024 IGTVLDND

-4056 GATKTPTLNNDGTV
+4056 GATKTPTLNNDGTI

-4092 PNNCATTTATVKV
+4092 PDNCATATATVKV
-4105 FVPTVATPTTIE
+4105 FVP
-4117 AVNDG
+4117 
-4122 VTTITSTA
+4122 
-4130 GGTTPSVLT
+4130 
-4139 NDKLNGVP
+4139 
-4147 NPSISSVTLTWNTVT
+4147 
-4162 PTGFTLNPNGTISV
+4162 
-4176 APNTPAG
+4176 
-4183 THTISYTICAVA
+4183 AVA
-4195 SPTVCST
+4195 
-4202 ASIVV
+4202 
-4207 TVSGTT
+4207 
-4213 TSTTTPTTI
+4213 TPTTI

-4266 ATPTGFTLNPNG
+4266 ATPTGFTLNPDG
-4278 TISVAPNTP
+4278 IIRVAPNTL

-4336 TITSTAGGTTPSVL
+4336 TITSTTGGTTPSVL
-4350 TNDKLNGVPNPSIS
+4350 ANDKLNGVPNPSIS

-4382 NGTISVAPNTPAGTH
+4382 NGTITVAPNTPAGTH

-4436 DDRSTTAINTPI
+4436 DDRSTTAINTPV

-4502 NTDGCASATVTIDVL
+4502 NADGCASATVTIEVV
-4517 NKIVPYNG
+4517 NKLVPYNG
-4525 MSVDGDG
+4525 MSVEGDG

-4562 VEGYDNVT
+4562 TEGYDNVT

-4577 NGRVTIEQ
+4577 NGRVTVEQ

>member
-1 MKKLSSIFFVK
+1 MMKKLSSIFFVK
-12 YLLIGIYSLSF
+12 YLLIGICSLSF

-45 TFKNVNVG
+45 TFENVNVG
-53 GEGYFYIRYPFPGTT
+53 SEGYFYIRYPFPGTT
-68 YTFIDDKGGSYSLR
+68 YTFTDDKGGTYSLR

-153 LIGKDVNPSDYKVYY
+153 LIGKNVNPSDYKVYY

-187 LGVRTLSRGNYDL
+187 LGVRTLSRGDYDL

-219 VNNLETIN
+219 VNNLENID
-227 FTPEFVPTPCEGN
+227 FTPTFVPTPCEGN
-240 GDIRVRVTSGKYPL
+240 GNIKVKVNSGKYPL
-254 YFTLYDNTRQQIVR
+254 YFTLYNKERNKIVR
-268 AKQTSNVFKDVPKG
+268 PKQTSNVFVGIPKG
-282 SYEVLVENFCA
+282 EYQVLVENFCA

-334 VRMDSQNAIKI
+334 VRMDSQNVSKI

-359 TLTSPTGRIYPF
+359 TLISPTGRTYPF

-456 HSNSLEANWN
+456 HSNSLEVNWN
-466 KMVYYVL
+466 KTVYYVL
-473 EAYPAHFNP
+473 DSYPAHFNP

-542 PIEVKNSSRRGT
+542 PVEVKNSSRKGT

-569 SNFASWFMSTGGLD
+569 SKFASWFMYTGGLD

-730 PELGSSAFDCAIVL
+730 PELGSSAFDCAIVV

-885 EGTTLAIPSVSNGD
+885 EGTTLAIASVSNGD

-927 STGASPAVTSVQGH
+927 STSASPAVTSVQGH
-941 NKQLCVNAYTTFD
+941 DQQLCVNAYTTFD
-954 LNSLFTDNNPAH
+954 LNRLFTDNNPAH

-983 EDGRVNVFTS
+983 ENGSVNVFTS

-1041 STYNDIKQLILQKS
+1041 STYNDIKQLILQES

-1084 TTSIGTLPADSQKQ
+1084 TASIGTLPADSQKQ

-1124 APAAKTF
+1124 APVAKSF

-1182 VCESQPATINFG
+1182 VCESQPATINLG

-1238 ANGIKVYNYQNREY
+1238 ANGIKIYNYQNREY
-1252 DRGADEILLNNS
+1252 DRGTDEILLNNS

-1294 TLNVSLCENATI
+1294 TLNVSLCENATV

-1313 SGSQVKIYAAGV
+1313 SGSQVKIYVAGV

-1566 NPNGRLAFSHTVTD
+1566 NPDGRLAFSHTVTD

-1659 AWLKSGDNSKLTYT
+1659 AWLKSGDNTKLTYT
-1673 FAKPVKSA
+1673 FTKPVKSA

-1707 ILSKAYDCKK
+1707 VVSKVYDCKK

-1728 ANGVVNDVAVKVT
+1728 VNGVVNDVAIKVT

-1827 DIAGAKGTTSQGVAT
+1827 DIAGTKGTTSQGVAT
-1842 LTLSALTVAQHNN
+1842 LTLSALTIAQHNN

-1897 ATYCKEAVASPLKV
+1897 ATYCKEAVTSPLKV

-1926 ANSIVGARLL
+1926 TNSIVGARLL
-1936 AGEMGDTYTPSTAQ
+1936 AGETGDTYTPSTAQ

-1960 FNNGC
+1960 FNNAC
-1965 TTDSALAKVTV
+1965 TTDSAFAKVTV

-2051 VSSNCGIA
+2051 VSSDCGIA

-2073 IVTQPDNLKLCHLE
+2073 IVTQPANLKLCHLE
-2087 PTANAMRVVATGNNL
+2087 PTANAMRVVATGDNL

-2113 NNVGG
+2113 SNVGG

-2178 PGTSVTLKVDAIGI
+2178 SGTPITLKVEAIGI

-2206 PKILSGK
+2206 PRILSGK
-2213 TSNTLV
+2213 TNNTLV

-2245 RVEVKSQPTIYQYSQ
+2245 RVEVKSQPTIYRYSQ

-2271 PLTVQASGSEPFAYQ
+2271 PLTVQVSGSEPFAYQ

-2300 IAGATGNTYTPS
+2300 IAGATSNTYTPS

-2358 GTNQTI
+2358 GTNQTL

-2411 IAVAVTQGT
+2411 VAVAVTQGA

-2447 VQNAVAAQS
+2447 VQNAVAGQS

-2465 AGYTGSRTFT
+2465 SGYTGSRTFT

-2513 EQTITEL
+2513 GQTITEL
-2520 TSDFPLRDN
+2520 TSNFPIRDN

-2562 QNEAVAKQFFEYTA
+2562 QNEAIAKQFFEYTA
-2576 VSPQDMIDK
+2576 VSPQDMTDK
-2585 GWTNASQIPDSYWR
+2585 GWTDASQIPDSYWR
-2599 EVYSLPAGTTSLVPK
+2599 EVYSLPAGITSSQPK

-2635 KPKFYFRIKGQSS
+2635 KPKFYFRIKGQPS

-2659 PRMLK
+2659 TRMLTM
-2664 IKMSYGG
+2664 KMAYGG
-2671 SCTAPTIKISFEN
+2671 SCTAPTIKISLDR
-2684 TIIVCNQVTY
+2684 TVIVCKPITY
-2694 ELKNEAGQVVAS
+2694 EVKNEAGQVVAS
-2706 GTFNAVNGGNVDITN
+2706 GSTNVANAIIDITN

-2746 ATTEARSFNQAKA
+2746 VTTIARSFNQAKA
-2759 AYRADGQYAEI
+2759 AYRPDGQYAEI

-2788 RDNGVLLSLKG
+2788 RDENGVLLSLKG

-2811 ANEPNK
+2811 ADEPNK

-2873 RKKANILT
+2873 RKKANLLT

-2912 AQDWLRKNNQNQ
+2912 AQDWLKKNNQNQ

-2960 IYSRDNAATLDTY
+2960 IYSRDNAATLNTY

-3035 GTGKIV
+3035 STGKIV

-3047 INDTNNYT
+3047 INDANNYA

-3085 FTAGQNTRWL
+3085 FSAGQNTRWL
-3095 KLTDASCPTQS
+3095 KLTDASCPTQL

-3119 ATGNIYTFCA
+3119 ANGKTYTFCA

-3149 YKNGTLVTNNNE
+3149 YKNGTLVTDNNE
-3161 VLSATAAYTVSRFN
+3161 VLTTTDAYTVSRFN

-3203 TCTAANIDATVNN
+3203 TCTTANIDATVNN

-3233 HDFAA
+3233 HNFAT
-3238 VKPMNWCN
+3238 VKPADWCN
-3246 TSVITVTFVGKDPQ
+3246 TSVVTITFVGKDPL
-3260 GNTVTKTSVIKVNST
+3260 GNTITKTSTIKVLQIDAVDDTHTNVINGANGANNVIDVLQNDRVGGTQATTSNVQLTIVTPATGGTNVPVLDTTTGKISVPAGTKSGTYTIQYKICYTENSITVCDTATATVKVGSTPIVAKADTYTVTNGTSTTTTTGTVLDNDKLGTKTPTTTDVILTVVTTTTDVVGATKTPTLNSNGTITVPSGTKSGTYQIVYSICERLNPNNCATATATVKVGSTPIVAKGDTYTVTNGTSTTTTTGTVLDNDKLGTKTPTTTDVILTVVTTTTDVVGATKTPTLNNDGTITVPSGTKSGTYEIVYSICERLNPNNCATTTATVKVGST

-3286 TNGTNTTTTT
+3286 TNGTNTITTT
-3296 GTVLDNDKLGT
+3296 GTVLDNDELGT

-3382 AKADT
+3382 AKVDT

-3400 GTVLD
+3400 GMVLD

-3414 TTTDVILTVVTTT
+3414 TTI
-3427 TDVVGATK
+3427 
-3435 TPTLNNNGTVTVP
+3435 
-3448 SGTKS
+3448 
-3453 GTYQIVYSIC
+3453 
-3463 ERLNPDNCAT
+3463 
-3473 ATATV
+3473 
-3478 KVGSTPIVAK
+3478 
-3488 ADTYTVTNGTNTT
+3488 
-3501 TTTGTVLDNDKL
+3501 
-3513 GTKTPTTTDVILTV
+3513 DVILTV

-3571 PNNCATTTATVKVGS
+3571 SDNCATATATVKVGS
-3586 TPIVAKADT
+3586 TPIVAKPDTYTVTNGTNTTTTTGTVLDNDKLGTKTPTTADVILTVVTTTTDVVGVTKTPTLNNDGTVTVPSGTKSGTYQILYSICERLNPDNCATATATVKVGSTPIVAKPDT

-3632 TTTTDVVGA
+3632 TTTTDVVGT

-3650 GTVTVPSG
+3650 GTITVPSG

-3677 NCATATATV
+3677 NCATTTATV

-3700 TVTNGTST
+3700 TITNGTST
-3708 TTTTGTV
+3708 TTTIGTV

-3755 TVTVPSGTKSGTYEI
+3755 TI
-3770 VYSICERLNPNNCAT
+3770 
-3785 ATATVKVGSTPIVAK
+3785 
-3800 ADTYT
+3800 
-3805 ITNGTN
+3805 
-3811 TTTTTGTVLDNDK
+3811 
-3824 LGTKTPT
+3824 
-3831 TTDVILTVVTT
+3831 
-3842 TTDVVGATKTPSID
+3842 
-3856 LTNGKVTVPSGTKSG
+3856 
-3871 TYEIVY
+3871 
-3877 SICERLNPNNCA
+3877 
-3889 TATAT
+3889 
-3894 VKVGSTPIVAKAD
+3894 
-3907 TYTITNGTST
+3907 
-3917 TTTTGTVLDNDKLGT
+3917 
-3932 KTPTTTDVILTV
+3932 
-3944 VTTTTDVVGATKTPT
+3944 
-3959 LNNDGTVTV
+3959 TV

-3982 ICERLNPDNCATT
+3982 ICERLNPDNCAT
-3995 TATVKVGSTPILA
+3995 A
-4008 KADTY
+4008 
-4013 TVTNGT
+4013 
-4019 STTTT
+4019 
-4024 TGTVLDND
+4024 
-4032 KLGTKTPTTTDVILT
+4032 
-4047 VVTTTTDVV
+4047 
-4056 GATKTPTLNNDGTV
+4056 
-4070 TVPSGTKSGTYE
+4070 
-4082 IVYSICERLN
+4082 
-4092 PNNCATTTATVKV
+4092 TATVKV
-4105 FVPTVATPTTIE
+4105 FVPTVA
-4117 AVNDG
+4117 
-4122 VTTITSTA
+4122 
-4130 GGTTPSVLT
+4130 
-4139 NDKLNGVP
+4139 
-4147 NPSISSVTLTWNTVT
+4147 
-4162 PTGFTLNPNGTISV
+4162 
-4176 APNTPAG
+4176 
-4183 THTISYTICAVA
+4183 
-4195 SPTVCST
+4195 
-4202 ASIVV
+4202 
-4207 TVSGTT
+4207 
-4213 TSTTTPTTI
+4213 TPTTI

-4278 TISVAPNTP
+4278 TIT
-4287 AGTHTISY
+4287 
-4295 TICAVASPTVCSTA
+4295 
-4309 SIVVTVSGTTTS
+4309 
-4321 TTTPTTIEAVNDGVT
+4321 
-4336 TITSTAGGTTPSVL
+4336 
-4350 TNDKLNGVPNPSIS
+4350 
-4364 SVTLTWNTA
+4364 
-4373 TPTGFTLNP
+4373 
-4382 NGTISVAPNTPAGTH
+4382 VAPNTPAGTH

-4436 DDRSTTAINTPI
+4436 DDRSTTAINTPV

-4477 NVDGSIEYRPNTNFE
+4477 NLDGSIEYRPNTNFE

-4502 NTDGCASATVTIDVL
+4502 NTDGCASATVTIDVV

-4585 AEKLA
+4585 AEKLP